1 MLSSRDSVLMSWNNK
16 HFLRSLCCILL
27 SFKFW
32 LSTVIELCL
41 RMNTSK
47 QNSQWLLEVPHFYL
61 KLTKNTQL
69 KNIFAKKKHLFALQ
83 SIKKS
88 NAVLKELGNFS
99 TNSYFHY
106 IPPSSTEKSLVT
118 IRPELIC
125 GSTWR
130 SILVLVRIQ
139 QVLHESIRVG
149 YLILARTSEHKKLAS
164 LLFLSSFQMIQT
176 SPCL

>member
-1 MLSSRDSVLMSWNNK
+1 MAFRSSSFLFKANK
-16 HFLRSLCCILL
+16 KHPTQKYLL
-27 SFKFW
+27 K
-32 LSTVIELCL
+32 
-41 RMNTSK
+41 K
-47 QNSQWLLEVPHFYL
+47 Q
-61 KLTKNTQL
+61 
-69 KNIFAKKKHLFALQ
+69 HLFALQ

-176 SPCL
+176 SPCLFIKIVTIYYI